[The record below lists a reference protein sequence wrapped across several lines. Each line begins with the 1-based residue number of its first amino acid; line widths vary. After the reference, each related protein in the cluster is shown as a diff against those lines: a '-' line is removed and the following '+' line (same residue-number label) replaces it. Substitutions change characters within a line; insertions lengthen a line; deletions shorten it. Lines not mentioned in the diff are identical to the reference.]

1 MTKYT
6 QHVYTGEAQIAALEA
21 WIAQLPSEARVQVT
35 LADGRRLLGTVP
47 VQPTIQAFRD
57 QDEQE
62 GMNSL
67 LRLDDLDTPVQ
78 QHRIWLDTI
87 REVRTLPPLQSG
99 GV

>member
-1 MTKYT
+1 MSKYAK
-6 QHVYTGEAQIAALEA
+6 HVYSGQSQIAALEA
-21 WIAQLPSEARVQVT
+21 WIVQLPSEARVQIR
-35 LADGRRLLGTVP
+35 LDDGRRILGTVP

-78 QHRIWLDTI
+78 QHLIWLDTI